1 MKVKPIS
8 ATRKYIANN
17 KKTDPRKII
26 INVGHFKERRILKKI
41 HRKII
46 EMIAKIPGQIKLNGP
61 KKLGWNT
68 KTMIAKTKKI
78 KLVSRILF
86 GFTESPSYYYV

>member
-1 MKVKPIS
+1 MKVKPTS

-17 KKTDPRKII
+17 KKTDPMKII

-46 EMIAKIPGQIKLNGP
+46 EMTAKIPAKIKLNGL
-61 KKLGWNT
+61 KNLGCNT
-68 KTMIAKTKKI
+68 KTIIAKTKKR

-86 GFTESPSYYYV
+86 GFTEIPPNYYV